1 MNGEGVQGGAGG
13 EAGGTGRWSR
23 LWRPAVL
30 FSATVAVAAA
40 GVGVAIGQSAASPT
54 RPATTPGSAARN
66 AAALSTGSGPATVT
80 VVGSGTVTGTP
91 DTLTLSMGVSARAPS
106 ATVALDTSSNE
117 LQALQRVFI
126 HSGVPAKDLQT
137 SFLQLQPNY
146 SNSGKVTGY
155 EADNQLT
162 ITLHPIAKAG
172 EVIDAAAHAVGNDV
186 RIDGISFSISNTT
199 PLLARARAQA
209 VQQAAA
215 DAAQLAAAAGTTLGP
230 IVSITDQ
237 TGPSGPSGASGLQY
251 ASASGAPARVPVET
265 GTEQVN
271 AEVQIVYQLGS

>member
-1 MNGEGVQGGAGG
+1 
-13 EAGGTGRWSR
+13 